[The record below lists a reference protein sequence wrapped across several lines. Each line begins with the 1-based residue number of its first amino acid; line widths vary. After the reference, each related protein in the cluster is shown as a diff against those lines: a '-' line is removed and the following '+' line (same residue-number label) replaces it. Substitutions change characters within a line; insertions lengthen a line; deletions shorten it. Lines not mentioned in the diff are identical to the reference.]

1 MATTKAKKKV
11 TKKVAVKGATVRVAW
26 NREASDI
33 LEEQGWEELK
43 KAAKKKDSDITY
55 DEIKFKTPAEARAYA
70 RGIDDGNGWSQPAW
84 EIV

>member
-33 LEEQGWEELK
+33 FEGEGWEALK
-43 KAAKKKDSDITY
+43 KAAKKKGSDIFY
-55 DEIKFKTPAEARAYA
+55 EEIVFDTPAEAQAYV
-70 RGIDDGNGWSQPAW
+70 RGIDDGNGWDEPCT
-84 EIV
+84 EII